1 MVQLYIRRSDMAAEL
16 YKEAFGLD
24 SVADFGR
31 HDDGTYIHAQLNIGE
46 QVLFLSELGDCEPV
60 AGNTMQIC
68 IEFGEG
74 GEEAVRKAFDVL
86 SDGAKIEHPLGEP
99 CWNPLLFSLIDKFG
113 VNWCVYI

>member
-1 MVQLYIRRSDMAAEL
+1 MIQLYVRHSNTAAEL

-31 HDDGTYIHAQLNIGE
+31 HDDGTYKHAQFNIGS
-46 QVLFLSELGDCEPV
+46 QVIFLSELTDGESV

-68 IEFGEG
+68 VEFGEN
-74 GEEAVRKAFDVL
+74 GEEAVRKAYNVL
-86 SDGAKIEHPLGEP
+86 YEGAKIQHQLGEP

-113 VNWCVYI
+113 VNWCVYL